1 MSDKITGI
9 EDFTASNGWLESFKG
24 FYGIRETRIVGEGD
38 DVPVMTVKAWLERL
52 PELTEGYSSSDIINM
67 DEFAVFFKALPDKGL
82 REKGKSSRGGKKS
95 KLRITGAIFVSLDGE
110 KVCDPIIIG
119 RSAKPRCF
127 KKLKDLQRPH
137 NANYFSN
144 KKAWMNSDLMK
155 TFLTRLDRKFLAENR
170 KVILFMDNATCH
182 PPTLQDGL
190 VNINLKFLPKNTTS
204 KLQPCDAGIIQAL
217 KSRYRKLLLRHVI
230 ARVSDG
236 KRASEIA
243 DSVNILTAIRWLMDA
258 WRSLPSETIVK
269 CFEKCGFKSSVS
281 VTTSDQIVDE
291 EFEGLFK
298 ELTGSSSGINEYID
312 FDREVQ
318 ICENSV
324 DTSSV
329 SWREDL
335 RRKCIK
341 LETEEVPD
349 AAASASDDDKDDDQV
364 PDEPPK
370 ASDVLQML
378 DKIQNFVDYHQ
389 CDHLQ
394 NTVSELV
401 KSVEKLQISG
411 KKQSDIRLFFTESL
425 TA

>member
-1 MSDKITGI
+1 MQ
-9 EDFTASNGWLESFKG
+9 
-24 FYGIRETRIVGEGD
+24 
-38 DVPVMTVKAWLERL
+38 
-52 PELTEGYSSSDIINM
+52 
-67 DEFAVFFKALPDKGL
+67 
-82 REKGKSSRGGKKS
+82 
-95 KLRITGAIFVSLDGE
+95 RITVLLIANALGE
-110 KVCDPIIIG
+110 KETPVIIG
-119 RSAKPRCF
+119 NSQKPRCF
-127 KKLKDLQRPH
+127 KNVQDKKRPCGTYYY
-137 NANYFSN
+137 AN
-144 KKAWMNSDLMK
+144 KKAWVDSELMEEILK
-155 TFLTRLDRKFLAENR
+155 TLNR
-170 KVILFMDNATCH
+170 KCAGDDHIILLFIDNAPSH
-182 PPTLQDGL
+182 PQSFIDCFSH
-190 VNINLKFLPKNTTS
+190 VKVVFLPKNTTS

-217 KSRYRKLLLRHVI
+217 NSRYRKLLLRHVI

-335 RRKCIK
+335 RRECIK

-401 KSVEKLQISG
+401 KSVEKLQISERNNQTLDCFLLSPLQH
-411 KKQSDIRLFFTESL
+411 K
-425 TA
+425 